1 MGTKTG
7 LNGITFGDA
16 TVQNTAAVTG
26 VSSAVAGSGISVSG
40 STGAVTFTNSGVTS
54 IVAGTGISVSGG
66 TGAVTVSASGGGVTS
81 LNGQTGAITDTTFG
95 NIGSIA
101 IGYIQDGT
109 QRLPGDT
116 IAGSSV
122 YYPNTNTGQTN
133 GDPRNIVTAG
143 NYADNVDS
151 TVIYHFSANRASPTG
166 GAYKAMQNMST
177 LSGTWRFMTHCGG
190 RYYVGSTGCGFMNN
204 YPGSLLVR
212 VS

>member
-1 MGTKTG
+1 MGTKVG
-7 LNGITFGDA
+7 LTGITFGDA

-26 VSSAVAGSGISVSG
+26 VTSLTAGSGISVSG
-40 STGAVTFTNSGVTS
+40 STGAVT
-54 IVAGTGISVSGG
+54 
-66 TGAVTVSASGGGVTS
+66 VSATGGGVTS
-81 LNGQTGAITDTTFG
+81 LNGQTGAVVDTSLG
-95 NIGSIA
+95 SIGSVV

-122 YYPNTNTGQTN
+122 YYPNNNTGQSNN
-133 GDPRNIVTAG
+133 GDVRNIVTAG
-143 NYADNVDS
+143 NYADNTDS
-151 TVIYHFSANRASPTG
+151 TVIYHLNANRYSG
-166 GAYKAMQNMST
+166 SSGAYKAMQNMST

-190 RYYVGSTGCGFMNN
+190 RYYTATGCGYVSS

>member
-1 MGTKTG
+1 MGTKVG
-7 LNGITFGDA
+7 LTGITFGDA

-26 VSSAVAGSGISVSG
+26 VTSLTAGSGISVSG
-40 STGAVTFTNSGVTS
+40 A
-54 IVAGTGISVSGG
+54 
-66 TGAVTVSASGGGVTS
+66 TGAVTVSATGGGVTS

-122 YYPNTNTGQTN
+122 YYPNNNTNQTN
-133 GDPRNIVTAG
+133 NGDSRNIVTAG
-143 NYADNVDS
+143 NYADNTDS
-151 TVIYHFSANRASPTG
+151 TVIYHLSAARNSG
-166 GAYKAMQNMST
+166 SSGAYKALQNMST

-190 RYYVGSTGCGFMNN
+190 RSYGGSGCGFASN